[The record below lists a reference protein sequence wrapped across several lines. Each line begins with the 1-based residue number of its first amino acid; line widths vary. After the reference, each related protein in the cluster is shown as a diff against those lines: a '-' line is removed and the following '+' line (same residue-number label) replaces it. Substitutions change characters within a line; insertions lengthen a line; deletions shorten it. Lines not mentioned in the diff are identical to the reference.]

1 MVTQYKVLGVG
12 VHGVY
17 VGHHTVDKH
26 SYTLATKIKQNPTLK
41 FIYVNVSKI

>member
-1 MVTQYKVLGVG
+1 MVTQYKVLWVG

-26 SYTLATKIKQNPTLK
+26 SYTLATKIKQNLTLK
-41 FIYVNVSKI
+41 FIHVNVSKI

>member
-1 MVTQYKVLGVG
+1 MVTQYKMLWVG

-26 SYTLATKIKQNPTLK
+26 SYTLATKINPSLK
-41 FIYVNVSKI
+41 CIYVNTV